1 MGVEGRLGGEDQGKL
16 IEEKEQLREER
27 GTQAAF
33 PVAQPSQKGQHTCCF
48 LSVRFYQKS
57 VFPAPGTGST

>member
-1 MGVEGRLGGEDQGKL
+1 MGGEDQGKL

-48 LSVRFYQKS
+48 LSVKILS
-57 VFPAPGTGST
+57 EICFPSTWHR